1 MFYPQE
7 IKVRKLIAVG
17 CFLAMFSLAAMAAEG
32 SYPKSEVFVGYQY
45 TRLEGG
51 INANGFNFAANG
63 NFNEWFGITG
73 DFSAA
78 YKTENGVS
86 LHNYTYTFGPVISL
100 RANKGFTPFAH
111 ALIGGDHTS
120 LSATGFGSATG
131 NGVAMMAGG
140 GVDFNFS
147 QHISFR
153 AAQADWLLLHS
164 SGSTSSKNARIS
176 SGIVFKF

>member
-1 MFYPQE
+1 M
-7 IKVRKLIAVG
+7 RKLIAVG
-17 CFLAMFSLAAMAAEG
+17 FVLALFSVCAMAAEG

-45 TRLEGG
+45 TRFEGG
-51 INANGFNFAANG
+51 LNANGFNFSGTG

-78 YKTENGVS
+78 YKSENGQS
-86 LHNYTYTFGPVISL
+86 FHNYTYAFGPVISL

-111 ALIGGDHTS
+111 ALIGGDHSS
-120 LSATGFGSATG
+120 LSATGFGDITG
-131 NGVAMMAGG
+131 NGYAVLAGG
-140 GVDFNFS
+140 GVDFNFN
-147 QHISFR
+147 QHMSFR

-176 SGIVFKF
+176 TGIVFKF